1 MSPRLAQR
9 LIVGVLLAASIGAAV
24 AVHAVST
31 SGLHDKRVG
40 RIQAVRNQITDAVQ
54 RRTYFLEDLADMVGV
69 HDDAAAAEFSRY
81 AHVRG
86 RNEGAVIAVQWVRRS
101 PTGALIPPADED
113 PNPGRTPMLIA
124 PVSPGAH
131 ALA

>member
-1 MSPRLAQR
+1 MPMSTRLAHR

-40 RIQAVRNQITDAVQ
+40 RIQAVRHRITDAVQ

-86 RNEGAVIAVQWVRRS
+86 RDERAVVAVQWVRRS
-101 PTGALIPPADED
+101 PSGRLVPPSAPD
-113 PNPGRTPMLIA
+113 PDPGQ
-124 PVSPGAH
+124 
-131 ALA
+131 